1 MRAAIIAVGSEMLGI
16 SKVDTN
22 SLEVTR
28 HLEEWGVELV
38 RKSVIGDHAADLAH
52 ELRAAFDICDVVVVM
67 GGLGPTEDDVTKEVV
82 SGVLGIPMREEAKV
96 LAKMLALFEKR
107 GYPMPE
113 TNRKQALVFEGHRY
127 LENPRGTAPGFHL
140 DFNWSGAT
148 RHLWIFPGVPVELRG
163 MLEADFG
170 PWLQTLG
177 LSRRYWRTLRI
188 AGMPESLADQKLKG
202 FYETYRETPVTI
214 LASRGELSLHF
225 YANGPEDAAYARLLA
240 MEADVREALGERVY
254 GCGDDTLELVVGRL
268 LVSRA
273 ETLAIAES
281 CTGGLLSGRI
291 TDVPGS
297 SKWFLGG
304 VVAYSGEVKM
314 SMVGVDPAHIQ
325 QHGEVSEEVA
335 RDLAEGARRRFGASW
350 GIGVTGIAG
359 PDGGSEAKPVG
370 TVHIAVASRGHVE
383 HRKLY
388 FAGGREQVRRFATNA
403 ALDLLRMEIGRGGG
417 GSC

>member
-28 HLEEWGVELV
+28 HLEQWGVGLV

-52 ELRAAFDICDVVVVM
+52 ELRSAFDGCDVVVVM

-82 SGVLGIPMREEAKV
+82 SGTLGIRLREEPEV
-96 LAKMLALFEKR
+96 LARMLSLFEKR
-107 GYPMPE
+107 GYTMPE
-113 TNRKQALVFEGHRY
+113 TNRKQALVFEGHGY
-127 LENPRGTAPGFHL
+127 LPNPRGTAPGFHL
-140 DFNWSGAT
+140 EFDWSGRR
-148 RHLWIFPGVPVELRG
+148 RHLWIFPGVPNELHG

-177 LSRRYWRTLRI
+177 LSRRFWRTLRI
-188 AGMPESLADQKLKG
+188 VGMPESLADEKLKA
-202 FYETYRETPVTI
+202 FYEKYRETPVTI

-225 YANGPEDAAYARLLA
+225 YSTGPEDAAWARLLA
-240 MEADVREALGERVY
+240 MEGAVREALGDRVY
-254 GCGDDTLELVVGRL
+254 GTGDDTLELVVGRM
-268 LVSRA
+268 LVARGESVA
-273 ETLAIAES
+273 TAES
-281 CTGGLLSGRI
+281 CTGGLLAGRI
-291 TDVPGS
+291 TDVAGS
-297 SKWFLGG
+297 SQWFLGG
-304 VVAYSGEVKM
+304 VVAYSGDVKT

-335 RDLAEGARRRFGASW
+335 RDLATGARRRFGASW

-370 TVHIAVASRGHVE
+370 TVHVAVASRDHVE

-388 FAGGREQVRRFATNA
+388 FAGGRENVRRFATNA
-403 ALDLLRMEIGRGGG
+403 ALDLLRRGLGVVVG
-417 GSC
+417 L